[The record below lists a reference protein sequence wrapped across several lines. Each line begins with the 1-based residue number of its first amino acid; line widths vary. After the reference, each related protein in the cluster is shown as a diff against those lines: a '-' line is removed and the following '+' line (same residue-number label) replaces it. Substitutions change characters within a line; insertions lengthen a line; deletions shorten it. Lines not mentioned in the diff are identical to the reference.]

1 MPSQP
6 KRLIQHSILDR
17 LIDNDPGNRL
27 SEAPSTPAQSLR
39 QLKAAVRRDL
49 ECLLNARATIVPL
62 PEGCLEVKASMM
74 VYGLPD
80 ITSIALESGQ
90 DEKRLL
96 RTMEATVARFEPR
109 LTNVKIT
116 ALQPLTKRTHALRF
130 QIEGLLLVEPAPE
143 LISFDAVLDTA
154 RGDYHVEGS

>member
-96 RTMEATVARFEPR
+96 RTMEATVARFEP
-109 LTNVKIT
+109 
-116 ALQPLTKRTHALRF
+116 
-130 QIEGLLLVEPAPE
+130 
-143 LISFDAVLDTA
+143 
-154 RGDYHVEGS
+154 